1 MALIERVRTPL
12 IPAILVAGLA
22 VSPPAW
28 LGWAAEVGAVLW
40 IPLNP
45 IAHAAGSARA
55 WLRPT
60 RPDLP
65 PVEVEALLEERETL
79 RALAT
84 RLRIELDLTQAELA
98 ALEGEPR
105 PESPG
110 VSPIASTVLSAE
122 PDGRLRINKG
132 GRHGVAAGDPAV
144 ARGEI
149 LVGRVADPPGAAWST
164 VAPASHRTEGMLRA
178 RLLPGEDLAAEATL
192 VLLEPTGGGW
202 RAETDEGFARE
213 GAVLRLDDPS
223 WPANAQ
229 GLLLGRVSAMRRV
242 DSRPLLVEITVD
254 PAWDAGAVS
263 TIVVRRS
270 GPSDDAP

>member
-12 IPAILVAGLA
+12 IPAVMVAGLA

-45 IAHAAGSARA
+45 IAHVATSARA
-55 WLRPT
+55 WLRPD

-65 PVEVEALLEERETL
+65 PIEVEALLEERETL

-98 ALEGEPR
+98 ALEGGPR
-105 PESPG
+105 PANTG
-110 VSPIASTVLSAE
+110 ASPIASTVLSVE
-122 PDGRLRINKG
+122 PDSGLRINKG
-132 GRHGVAAGDPAV
+132 IRHGVAAGDPAV
-144 ARGEI
+144 AGGEI

-164 VAPASHRTEGMLRA
+164 VVPASHRAAGTLRA
-178 RLLPGEDLAAEATL
+178 RLLRNDTPDAEATL
-192 VLLEPTGGGW
+192 VLLEPNGLGW
-202 RAETDEGFARE
+202 RSETEEALATK

-223 WPANAQ
+223 WPASAQ
-229 GLLLGRVSAMRRV
+229 GLLLGRVSGIRRV

-254 PAWDAGAVS
+254 PAWDAGSVTTLVVKRS
-263 TIVVRRS
+263 TRS
-270 GPSDDAP
+270 DAAP